1 MMTDPR
7 VAFITINLVT
17 GLLFIVLGVPLA
29 KRKIPMNYWYGFR
42 LPKAFKSPELWYDIN
57 AYGGRQMVIWSI
69 PVLITA
75 VACFF
80 IPVCDDTH
88 PMVVVFLG
96 GGSLT
101 LFVAIAI
108 VKTLIY
114 SSKLAK

>member
-1 MMTDPR
+1 MTYTQ
-7 VAFITINLVT
+7 VSFILINMIT
-17 GLLFIVLGVPLA
+17 GLLSIALGIPLA

-42 LPKAFKSPELWYDIN
+42 LPKAFKSPELWYQVN
-57 AYGGRQMVIWSI
+57 EYGGRQMVLWSI

-88 PMVVVFLG
+88 PLVVLFLG

-101 LFVAIAI
+101 VFVAIWVA
-108 VKTLIY
+108 KTIIFA
-114 SSKLAK
+114 SKLK

>member
-1 MMTDPR
+1 MTDAQ
-7 VAFITINLVT
+7 VTFITINLVM

-42 LPKAFKSPELWYDIN
+42 LPN
-57 AYGGRQMVIWSI
+57 AYGGRQMVIWSV
-69 PVLITA
+69 PVLVTA

-80 IPVCDDTH
+80 IPVRDDTH
-88 PMVVVFLG
+88 PMVIVFFG

-108 VKTLIY
+108 VNTLIY